1 MQKAYQQK
9 AYQILKDAKTNG
21 VDFNLE
27 NFLNKLPEKFIEI
40 LNKNKGKL

>member
-1 MQKAYQQK
+1 
-9 AYQILKDAKTNG
+9 YQILKDAKANG

-40 LNKNKGKL
+40 LSKSKEQL